1 MNPRI
6 RELVE
11 QSDMITILNQHAS
24 EYGDG
29 FFEATL
35 YPELEMFVELIVRK
49 CMVICEQQRL
59 KVLNNPDD
67 PSWIEHLTE
76 CQNAMQQMFLNS

>member
-1 MNPRI
+1 MNERI
-6 RELVE
+6 RELAE

-29 FFEATL
+29 FFEATP

-49 CMVICEQQRL
+49 CIAICEQQRL

-67 PSWIEHLTE
+67 PSWTEHLTE
-76 CQNAMQQMFLNS
+76 CQTTIERTFLSS